1 MAKNIGF
8 YQNFNLTLDRLSS
21 ALRCVQSNPQVSHI
35 ELAECMSVN
44 RPIGEGFSAWLTH
57 TGLTT
62 TQAGGK
68 GEALTYRL
76 TPFGQLT
83 AQYDPF
89 LNDLGTK
96 WVIHYFL
103 ATEHA
108 ERSEAWL
115 VFVNQFLTPGQ
126 RFSSDQFQ
134 EFFADVAGA
143 EAKNRSA
150 LTKDPQSVL
159 YTYTKTQSLGRLG
172 LLKKEKQ
179 IYVSTLPF
187 LPHTLV
193 VGYILLNWW
202 QRCYDQTDTLRFSQ
216 LCSEEGSL
224 GRVCQVDAEQVKK
237 FVLELSNLGYL
248 NFAETQHEPVNRIF
262 QQPPQALLERYYRQ
276 R

>member
-68 GEALTYRL
+68 GEALTYEL
-76 TPFGQLT
+76 TPFGQLAT
-83 AQYDPF
+83 HYDPF
-89 LNDLGTK
+89 LNDLGTQ
-96 WVIHYFL
+96 WVIHYYL
-103 ATEHA
+103 TTDHT

-115 VFVNQFLTPGQ
+115 VFINQFLTPGE
-126 RFSSDQFQ
+126 RFSGDQFQ
-134 EFFADVAGA
+134 TFFADVAGA
-143 EAKNRSA
+143 ETQNRSA
-150 LTKDPQSVL
+150 LAKDPQSVL
-159 YTYTKTQSLGRLG
+159 YTYTKTQSLGQLG
-172 LLKKEKQ
+172 LLRKEKQ
-179 IYVSTLPF
+179 IYVSTPPF

-193 VGYILLNWW
+193 IGYILLDWW
-202 QRCYDQTDTLRFSQ
+202 QRRYDQTDTLRFSQ
-216 LCSEEGSL
+216 LCSEGGSL
-224 GRVCQVDAEQVKK
+224 GRVCQVDAGQIKK
-237 FVLELSNLGYL
+237 FVSELSNLGYL
-248 NFAETQHEPVNRIF
+248 NFAETQHEPVNRLY
-262 QQPPQALLERYYRQ
+262 QQPAHTLLEKYYQQ